1 MILDLIL
8 ITFSLIVFELLIIT
22 SLILL
27 GFVFEANYTKTQIL
41 MKTICQMS
49 NNQTTAY
56 DTDDY

>member
-27 GFVFEANYTKTQIL
+27 GFVFEAYYTKAQIL
-41 MKTICQMS
+41 METICQMS